1 MDKPRKHEG
10 YITTRE
16 ASVVLGVTTERVHQL
31 KRIGILDGY
40 KDGNFAYIKLESV
53 EKLKSSGLLATLH
66 KKSNP
71 GCPYAGKGCVN
82 YTAEMCDACPLPEC
96 KVDAGQAIRMSTL
109 GSRRRK
115 AEEKDWKYKHIDKRD
130 LPPEYMAKSISLH
143 HRRVKL

>member
-1 MDKPRKHEG
+1 MDKPKEHEG
-10 YITTRE
+10 YVTTRE
-16 ASVVLGVTTERVHQL
+16 ASVLLDVTTERVHQL
-31 KRIGILDGY
+31 RRIGILDGY
-40 KDGNFAYIKLESV
+40 KDGNFVYIKLESV

-71 GCPYAGKGCVN
+71 GCPYAGKRCVN

-109 GSRRRK
+109 DSRRRK

-130 LPPEYMAKSISLH
+130 LPPEYMVKSISLH